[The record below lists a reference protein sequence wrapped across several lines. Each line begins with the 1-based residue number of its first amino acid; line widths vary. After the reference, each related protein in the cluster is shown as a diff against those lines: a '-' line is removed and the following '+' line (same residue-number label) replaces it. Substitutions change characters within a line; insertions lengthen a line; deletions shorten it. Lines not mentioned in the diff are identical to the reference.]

1 MGHHGFMRYDATVNA
16 IEATGLVKR
25 FGKTT
30 ALDGVDLV
38 ARPGRVLGVLGP
50 NGAGKTTAVR
60 ILATLLRPDGGQA
73 SVCGYD
79 VLRDAHQ
86 VRQLIGLTGQ
96 YASVDEGLS
105 GTNNLI
111 MIGRLLG
118 LPRADAR
125 ARADELLAR
134 FDLTEAAGRPAKTYS
149 GGMRRRLDL
158 AASLVG
164 HPRVLYLDEPTTGLD
179 PRSRTDVWGMIRRL
193 VADGVT
199 VLLTTQYLDEAD
211 QLAHDIVVIDHGK
224 VVATGTPDELKAKTG
239 GQVLQVSPADPARMA
254 EVTVLLEDLTR
265 AEVVTDSGTGVATVP
280 VGDTALPRHVFREL
294 DDRGIELAEFT
305 LRKPSLD
312 EVFFTLTGHPADGED
327 TPAHELEESNR

>member
-1 MGHHGFMRYDATVNA
+1 
-16 IEATGLVKR
+16 
-25 FGKTT
+25 
-30 ALDGVDLV
+30 
-38 ARPGRVLGVLGP
+38 
-50 NGAGKTTAVR
+50 
-60 ILATLLRPDGGQA
+60 
-73 SVCGYD
+73 

-118 LPRADAR
+118 ISRPDAKAR
-125 ARADELLAR
+125 ARELLAR
-134 FDLTEAAGRPAKTYS
+134 FDLSDAAARPAKTYS

-164 HPRVLYLDEPTTGLD
+164 QPRVLFLDEPTTGLD
-179 PRSRTDVWGMIRRL
+179 PRSRTDVWAMIRGL

-211 QLAHDIVVIDHGK
+211 QLAHDIVVIDRGQ
-224 VVATGTPDELKAKTG
+224 VVATGTPDELKATTG
-239 GQVLQVSPADPARMA
+239 GQVLQVAPADPDRMA
-254 EVTVLLEDLTR
+254 EVTALLTAGTS
-265 AEVVTDSGTGVATVP
+265 AEVVTNAETGVATAPVTNAALVP
-280 VGDTALPRHVFREL
+280 RLFREF

-305 LRKPSLD
+305 LRKASLD
-312 EVFFTLTGHPADGED
+312 EVFFALTGHRTDDQDP
-327 TPAHELEESNR
+327 ELQESKR